1 MVDTGAS
8 LNYMSPE
15 TVQTLGLKRET
26 GKARVVV
33 LANGQEVKTNNF
45 VCTEFIIEAE
55 ETSGPERSLF
65 CAKCGA

>member
-26 GKARVVV
+26 DKARSVL
-33 LANGQEVKTNNF
+33 LANGQEVKTNTC
-45 VCTEFIIEAE
+45 VCTDFIIEAE
-55 ETSGPERSLF
+55 EI
-65 CAKCGA
+65 